1 MLTSASLIEGTRS
14 MEKVPFSAYDFFS
27 YLFAGALLIAGV
39 DYAFNLYW
47 VLGRQLDVT
56 QISVWLVIAF
66 VIGWVNSHW
75 ASWLLEGKI
84 VKLLG
89 RPENLLFTDTLCRVF
104 RHYRSPLLALTADR
118 ILDKYQLL
126 SGATGEGR
134 DAYLYCY
141 HLVKRQCS
149 QAYARLQTFINLYGF
164 SRNLSFATGLI
175 SLALMVGRCNR
186 PCPFLGRLIVTSA
199 VVSIP
204 LFYRYLKFY
213 RHFTIEVFTS
223 YLTSVKKP
231 G

>member
-1 MLTSASLIEGTRS
+1 MD
-14 MEKVPFSAYDFFS
+14 KVPFSAYDFFS

-39 DYAFNLYW
+39 DYAFNLHW

-56 QISVWLVIAF
+56 QFALWLVIAF
-66 VIGWVNSHW
+66 VIGQVNSHW

-89 RPENLLFTDTLCRVF
+89 RPENLLFTDTPCRVF
-104 RHYRSPLLALTADR
+104 RHYRSPLPMLTASR
-118 ILDKYQLL
+118 VLDKYQLL

-134 DAYLYCY
+134 DVYLYCY
-141 HLVKRQCS
+141 HLVKEQCP

-175 SLALMVGRCNR
+175 TLALVVGRFDGPR
-186 PCPFLGRLIVTSA
+186 PFLGRLIVISS
-199 VVSIP
+199 VVSIT

-213 RHFTIEVFTS
+213 RHFTVEVFTS
-223 YLTSVKKP
+223 FLTSVKKS